1 MPFRRIRLVMGRAH
15 GSGISTACY
24 PSPAPVHGLL
34 SSNDERPKLC
44 LRVQTPAP
52 VLGRLHATVPG
63 ILAVL
68 VVRRTGREIALQ
80 PPASDQPSQCGSR
93 RTLPDL
99 VVGSTPLHNPAA
111 RSVLETAPCRWCS
124 SPTPIWAAE
133 STSHP
138 LHYLGHNALFCRH
151 IPTQGLILPS
161 CLAFMTTRLVGSLGD
176 IW

>member
-1 MPFRRIRLVMGRAH
+1 MCQ
-15 GSGISTACY
+15 GSACY

-44 LRVQTPAP
+44 LWVQTPAP
-52 VLGRLHATVPG
+52 GLGRLHAPVPG

-111 RSVLETAPCRWCS
+111 RSVLETAPCRWRS
-124 SPTPIWAAE
+124 SPTPIPQVRGIG
-133 STSHP
+133 SRVTSQP
-138 LHYLGHNALFCRH
+138 LHYLGHNAAIRVCELRLRDSARYVQPC
-151 IPTQGLILPS
+151 
-161 CLAFMTTRLVGSLGD
+161 CALAGFTVAHWSHCMLRVRVA
-176 IW
+176 

>member
-1 MPFRRIRLVMGRAH
+1 MPFRLIRLVMGRAH
-15 GSGISTACY
+15 GLGISTTCY

-34 SSNDERPKLC
+34 SGDNERLKLC
-44 LRVQTPAP
+44 PRVQTPAP
-52 VLGRLHATVPG
+52 GLGRLHATVPG
-63 ILAVL
+63 ICSVQT
-68 VVRRTGREIALQ
+68 R
-80 PPASDQPSQCGSR
+80 SR

-138 LHYLGHNALFCRH
+138 LHYYAQYHAAGPHAVAPQRAGPVRFTFTWHNTMEDH
-151 IPTQGLILPS
+151 P
-161 CLAFMTTRLVGSLGD
+161 
-176 IW
+176 

>member
-1 MPFRRIRLVMGRAH
+1 MTPLWLIRFGNGVRR
-15 GSGISTACY
+15 GSGISTTCY
-24 PSPAPVHGLL
+24 PAPAAIHGSL
-34 SSNDERPKLC
+34 SSDKERLKLC
-44 LRVQTPAP
+44 PRVQTPAP
-52 VLGRLHATVPG
+52 GLGRLHATVPG
-63 ILAVL
+63 ICSVQT
-68 VVRRTGREIALQ
+68 R
-80 PPASDQPSQCGSR
+80 SR

-138 LHYLGHNALFCRH
+138 LHYLGHNTLFCCH
-151 IPTQGLILPS
+151 IPTQGLILHS

>member
-1 MPFRRIRLVMGRAH
+1 MGRAH
-15 GSGISTACY
+15 GSGISTTCY

-34 SSNDERPKLC
+34 SGDNERLKLC
-44 LRVQTPAP
+44 PRVQTPAP

-161 CLAFMTTRLVGSLGD
+161 CLTFMTTRLVGSLGD

>member
-1 MPFRRIRLVMGRAH
+1 MPLWLIRFGNGVRR
-15 GSGISTACY
+15 GSGISTTCY
-24 PSPAPVHGLL
+24 PSPASIHGSL
-34 SSNDERPKLC
+34 SSDKERLKLC
-44 LRVQTPAP
+44 PRVQTPAP

-111 RSVLETAPCRWCS
+111 RSVLETAPCGWHS
-124 SPTPIWAAE
+124 SPTPVPQE
-133 STSHP
+133 RGT
-138 LHYLGHNALFCRH
+138 
-151 IPTQGLILPS
+151 
-161 CLAFMTTRLVGSLGD
+161 GSRVY
-176 IW
+176 

>member
-1 MPFRRIRLVMGRAH
+1 MMPFRLIRLVMGRAH
-15 GSGISTACY
+15 GLGISTTCY

-34 SSNDERPKLC
+34 SGDNERLKLC
-44 LRVQTPAP
+44 PRVQTPAP
-52 VLGRLHATVPG
+52 GLGRLHATVPG
-63 ILAVL
+63 ICSVQT
-68 VVRRTGREIALQ
+68 R
-80 PPASDQPSQCGSR
+80 SR